1 MNAKTARDIMRSV
14 NVALKREMSLDRV
27 SDHLT
32 NHGLPGAPVVNDNG
46 ELIGYVSEYDCLKA
60 LLQSSYYSDNS
71 ALVEDVMST
80 TPIMANPDLTTHDLA
95 AQFNEHK
102 VNVLPVVEDQKVMGV
117 ISRGDVMRALIK
129 DIELCKVPV

>member
-32 NHGLPGAPVVNDNG
+32 NHGLPGAPVVDDNG

-102 VNVLPVVEDQKVMGV
+102 VNVLPVVEDQKVIGV

>member
-102 VNVLPVVEDQKVMGV
+102 VNVLPVVEDQKVIGV

>member
-32 NHGLPGAPVVNDNG
+32 NHGLPGAPVVDDTG
-46 ELIGYVSEYDCLKA
+46 GLIGYVSEYDCLKA

-80 TPIMANPDLTTHDLA
+80 KPIMANPDLTTHDLA

-102 VNVLPVVEDQKVMGV
+102 VNVLPVVEDQKVIGV